1 MADCKVVMLTDA
13 SMTLEKVQAEDAQNE
28 FARLAPFGAEIAYV
42 EGQKGLSR
50 HEFSLYASK
59 VEKEGPEA
67 FPTIPELLAEIEDAD
82 VLIVNFAPV
91 NAETIKAAKKL
102 KLIAV
107 TRSGAE
113 NVNLEAATEAGVKV
127 TVSPGRLVEPVS
139 DYTVG
144 MMIAESRNIARMS
157 ITANGGKWLDT
168 APNVGYIKSLK
179 GQTVGIIGFGIIG
192 RRVAEK
198 LHAFGCNIVAYD
210 PFLPDEVFEQE
221 GARKVELDELMEVSD
236 FVSVHAR
243 LTKDTEGLVSAEM
256 IAKMKPHAFFVN
268 TARAGLVD
276 MDALVEALAA
286 HKIGGAALDVFT
298 EEPIPEGHPI
308 LALDNVTLTPHRA
321 GNCSNLAA
329 LSLAIALTE
338 VENILKGEP
347 LAHPKN

>member
-1 MADCKVVMLTDA
+1 MATYKVVLFVDSSLTYD
-13 SMTLEKVQAEDAQNE
+13 KVMAPDAQ
-28 FARLAPFGAEIAYV
+28 AILDRLRDLDAEIVYV
-42 EGQKGLSR
+42 EDQKGWTRSQFT
-50 HEFSLYASK
+50 EYASK
-59 VEKEGPEA
+59 VEKVGPEE
-67 FPTIPELLAEIEDAD
+67 FEPNPELLEQVVDAD
-82 VLIVNFAPV
+82 VVLANFAPV
-91 NAETIKAAKKL
+91 GKAVIDSGKKL
-102 KLIAV
+102 KLIGV

-113 NVNLEAATEAGVKV
+113 NVNIEAAKEAGVHV
-127 TVSPGRLVEPVS
+127 AVAPGRLVEPVS
-139 DYTVG
+139 DYTIG
-144 MMIAESRNIARMS
+144 MMIAESRNIARMN
-157 ITANGGKWLDT
+157 IQDHGWLGD

-179 GQTVGIIGFGIIG
+179 GQTIGIIGFGIIG

-198 LHAFGCNIVAYD
+198 LRAFGCNIVAYD

-329 LSLAIALTE
+329 LSLDIIVSD
-338 VENILKGEP
+338 VERLLKGEP
-347 LAHPKN
+347 LAHPKC